1 MPTNSEKTPKE
12 HIETVITE
20 QSLSITSLKEM
31 KNRIVS
37 ARAITKKQLDE
48 VRTESQRLETELGQI
63 SSNFELYQKGRFY
76 HVKKYLQT
84 LIYMFLP
91 IEIIAALYS
100 LFCFAFGFPYY
111 YGFLFMNASGYLAI
125 LFTCMSDYKKIFGK
139 SKRKYQE
146 ELGDLTQELECSK
159 SRQQE
164 LENTLEGQ
172 LERVVSHLNAI
183 TYQES
188 LYYENIAIRNAK
200 LREER
205 KKLLADVVPTTF
217 KQYVKIK

>member
-1 MPTNSEKTPKE
+1 MPTNLEKTPKE

-20 QSLSITSLKEM
+20 QKLSIISLKEM
-31 KNRIVS
+31 KNKIVF
-37 ARAITKKQLDE
+37 ARAITKKQVDE
-48 VRTESQRLETELGQI
+48 ARTESQRLETKLGQI

-76 HVKKYLQT
+76 YVKKYLQT

-91 IEIIAALYS
+91 IEIIAALMS
-100 LFCFAFGFPYY
+100 LYWHTFGFPYNS
-111 YGFLFMNASGYLAI
+111 GFLLMNVSSYLVC
-125 LFTCMSDYKKIFGK
+125 LFICMSDYKKIFGK

-146 ELGDLTQELECSK
+146 ELEDLNHELECSK

-164 LENTLEGQ
+164 LENILEAQ
-172 LERVVSHLNAI
+172 LERIVNHLNAI
-183 TYQES
+183 AYQES
-188 LYYENIAIRNAK
+188 TYYENIAKRNAK

-205 KKLLADVVPTTF
+205 KRLLADVTPTVS